1 MMSGLQTIE
10 SVTLAASEAVRKAAA
25 SLLKKQTSEGFWW
38 ADLRADSTLE
48 SDFILMELWLHPPVD
63 GVWNPP
69 TRPQI
74 DRAVPPFWPGS
85 CPTAASTFICKG
97 PSEINAS
104 IKAYFALKLAG
115 LSPEDERM
123 RRLRERILRTRRPAR
138 RQ

>member
-1 MMSGLQTIE
+1 MKPSLQL
-10 SVTLAASEAVRKAAA
+10 SASPSLAASEAIRKASA

-63 GVWNPP
+63 GIWNPP

-74 DRAVPPFWPGS
+74 DRAV
-85 CPTAASTFICKG
+85 ASIFARQLPDGGLNIYLNG

-104 IKAYFALKLAG
+104 IKAYFA
-115 LSPEDERM
+115 
-123 RRLRERILRTRRPAR
+123 
-138 RQ
+138 